1 MESWMKPML
10 CTAVDDVPVGDYVI
24 ESKFDGWRLLIHNTG
39 RGCLTF
45 AGRDG
50 SDYTGKLPYVEKE
63 IAAHFPPDTA
73 VDGEIV
79 SVDRSDVQSIFF
91 TKGVPHI
98 PTVGSP
104 ALTYVVFDILRC
116 NGQDVR
122 DLPWH
127 ERRALL
133 EAADLAGAKH
143 LKLTDLYPCNRRTY
157 QVAVATGFEGVVCK
171 LRTSKYVSGGRGHS
185 WLKIKAEWTVEAL
198 VMGWETGKG
207 AHANR
212 MGALRCQL
220 LDENDKPQIGPDG
233 KPITIR
239 VGGGF
244 TDAIREDVARSFDR
258 DWAAH
263 VIEVKHNGLTS
274 NGKVLGPNFVR
285 RRDDRSATA
294 AKPKAKPRTTSAP
307 RTPAAGSWVRNYGA
321 MGEPKLRAALRDFSV
336 GAGDAVDRVHAK
348 QGSLQVNIAR
358 AKEAARAKGIPI
370 PHGL

>member
-10 CTAVDDVPVGDYVI
+10 CSPVDDVPVGDYVM
-24 ESKFDGWRLLIHNTG
+24 EAKFDGWRLLVHSTG

-50 SDYTGKLPYVEKE
+50 SDYTGKLPYIEKE
-63 IAAHFPPDTA
+63 VARHFPPDTA
-73 VDGEIV
+73 LDGEIV
-79 SVDRSDVQSIFF
+79 SVDRGDVQSIFF

-104 ALTYVVFDILRC
+104 ALTYVIFDILRA

-122 DLPWH
+122 DLPWS

-133 EAADLAGAKH
+133 EAAQLGTAQH
-143 LKLTDLYPCNRRTY
+143 LRLTDLHPCNKRTY

-171 LRTSKYVSGGRGHS
+171 LKSSRYVSGGRGHS
-185 WLKIKAEWTVEAL
+185 WLKIKAEWTVEAI
-198 VMGWETGKG
+198 VDSWEHGKG
-207 AHANR
+207 SHTNR
-212 MGALRCQL
+212 MGALNCRL
-220 LDENDKPQIGPDG
+220 LDENDQPQEHNG
-233 KPITIR
+233 KPIQIR

-244 TDAIREDVARSFDR
+244 TDAIREDVR
-258 DWAAH
+258 DNFRVRWSGA
-263 VIEVKHNGLTS
+263 VIEVKHNGITA
-274 NGKVLGPNFVR
+274 NGKVLGPNFVCL
-285 RRDDRSATA
+285 RDDRSPAA
-294 AKPKAKPRTTSAP
+294 AKPKPKPRTTSQP

-321 MGEPKLRAALRDFSV
+321 MGEPKLRAALRDFSI
-336 GAGDAVDRVHAK
+336 GRGDAVDRVHAK

-370 PHGL
+370 PPEL